1 MEETPEPIAATV
13 PAEEVF
19 SLAAASMSVLPM
31 PPRVESQGDVPVE
44 IRGEDILMRQGE
56 REYRSL
62 ARSHWLRG
70 LLASR

>member
-1 MEETPEPIAATV
+1 
-13 PAEEVF
+13 
-19 SLAAASMSVLPM
+19 MSVLPM